1 MRLACLARP
10 RPYLVAALLG
20 GCKSGAKPLPLSSGD
35 ATPNTSSAA
44 SAAADG
50 APRLISDA
58 PVFSAPIG
66 AARIDRVDVVA
77 GLVVAERVVRATGLT
92 GAGTLWT
99 TDVLHNVAWAPDAE
113 LRLQPAADGV
123 AVFWR
128 GLRDGKPVRTLVL
141 LGPHGELRGEPI
153 EMGATFCG
161 TQDGLA
167 WISPHTAGPRRVR
180 ARRWAEAGA
189 QDVVIL
195 PPDRDPALVCG
206 DHVVVVLSDGDDD
219 LTASTFV
226 PGDAVARTPVVVLR
240 YTDFPDE
247 EREHDA
253 YSIGD
258 DLGLVRV
265 GVSGAVAM
273 REVPRGAAGGP
284 WRRLKHG
291 LSPDD
296 DVVTVDGDV
305 AATLL
310 VATHDAGT
318 ACAGA
323 GSTSESVRAVRVD
336 RKTGDESLVELAAP
350 DCDRARGPF
359 WIAAAPGGPVVA
371 WVERRTSLPQKAA
384 AIAGVAFRMLRADGV
399 RAGRIDQDADAFVGG
414 GCDERACS
422 VAALVREP
430 GSDGMQPAPIRVFG
444 YP

>member
-1 MRLACLARP
+1 MRPACLPLACFVP
-10 RPYLVAALLG
+10 ALLG
-20 GCKSGAKPLPLSSGD
+20 GCKGGAKQRPPSWGDAAPSESGATLAAGD
-35 ATPNTSSAA
+35 AE
-44 SAAADG
+44 
-50 APRLISDA
+50 PRLLSDA

-66 AARIDRVDVVA
+66 AARIGGVDVVA
-77 GLVVAERVVRATGLT
+77 GLVVAERVVRVMGLA
-92 GAGTLWT
+92 GAGTSWT
-99 TDVLHNVAWAPDAE
+99 ADALHGVGWAPDAE
-113 LRLQPAADGV
+113 LRLQPAAEGV

-141 LGPHGELRGEPI
+141 LGPRGELRGEPI

-161 TQDGLA
+161 TLDGLA
-167 WISPHTAGPRRVR
+167 WVSPHTTGPSRVR

-189 QDVVIL
+189 RDVVTV

-206 DHVVVVLSDGDDD
+206 DHAVVVLSDGDDD

-226 PGDAVARTPVVVLR
+226 PGDAVARPPVVVLR

-273 REVPRGAAGGP
+273 REVPQGAAGGP

-296 DVVTVDGDV
+296 DVVTVDGDL

-310 VATHDAGT
+310 VATHDAGS
-318 ACAGA
+318 ACAGV
-323 GSTSESVRAVRVD
+323 GSTAESVRAVRVD
-336 RKTGDESLVELAAP
+336 RKTGEESLIELASP
-350 DCDRARGPF
+350 DCDRTRGPF

-371 WVERRTSLPQKAA
+371 WVERRTTLPQKAA
-384 AIAGVAFRMLRADGV
+384 AIAGVAFRVLRADGV

-422 VAALVREP
+422 MAALVREP
-430 GSDGMQPAPIRVFG
+430 GSDGMRPAPIRVFA